1 MTCHIFWSGR
11 TMERL
16 DDLLVEEQIRILKL
30 RLDRAERAQRDAETA
45 LEGRMRELDRANR
58 ELSQRESE
66 LVEKLDIESRKLLAA
81 QSTARMATIYGEK
94 GKPFTASKGT
104 GALLG
109 LPEGEESSIDS
120 LMTAIHPLDRD
131 RIMRDS
137 VSFFTRLDPGIEHA
151 FEHRV
156 IRYDTKAVH
165 WLSWVIRREPAGENG
180 ASRVYGTVR
189 DITLSR
195 ANERAV
201 RALQLRAERRVRELD
216 ALSRLL
222 SAEQEKTAE
231 ALLDKTRFLTAMAHA
246 IRTPLNSLSGGI
258 ELLAD
263 QPTGRSR
270 DLEIVRCAVDQL
282 VKIASQLIEQAD
294 TGDTLS
300 APKPPE
306 LSLAVRK
313 MEHQAGASPK
323 VLLAEDTET
332 NRYVIERMLGAIGCE
347 TTIATNGVEAV
358 EAVRGTTFDVI
369 LMDVMMPI
377 MDGEQATRAIRA
389 MTGPTSRTPII
400 GVTAHSLHA
409 ERERLLSAG
418 MTACLSKPVRRE
430 ELESAIR
437 TALIGQESVQT
448 LNARFDHELFQRAF
462 FDLPEAYR
470 DRMRAAAKK
479 DISLYGEEVLKA
491 ARIGDYEALSRAA
504 HSLKGV
510 AINVGA
516 IGIVEELSRYRE
528 MLADDPDFSSAA
540 LRKEIAAS
548 LLAFDDLF
556 SALVGKTQ

>member
-1 MTCHIFWSGR
+1 
-11 TMERL
+11 MERL
-16 DDLLVEEQIRILKL
+16 EDLSFEEQIRILKL
-30 RLDRAERAQRDAETA
+30 RLDRAQRAQHDAETA
-45 LEGRMRELDRANR
+45 LEGRMRELDKANR
-58 ELSQRESE
+58 DLSQRESE

-109 LPEGEESSIDS
+109 LPEGEEGSLDK

-131 RIMRDS
+131 RIMRDA
-137 VSFFTRLDPGIEHA
+137 VSFFTKLEPGIEHA
-151 FEHRV
+151 FEHRI

-231 ALLDKTRFLTAMAHA
+231 ALLDKTRFLTEMAHA

-263 QPTGRSR
+263 QPAGQSK
-270 DLEIVRCAVDQL
+270 DFEIVRSAADQL
-282 VKIASQLIEQAD
+282 VNIASQLIEQAD
-294 TGDTLS
+294 TGDTPS
-300 APKPPE
+300 APISPE
-306 LSLAVRK
+306 LSLDVRTI
-313 MEHQAGASPK
+313 EGQAGAAPK

-332 NRYVIERMLGAIGCE
+332 NRYVLERMLGAIGCE

-358 EAVRGTTFDVI
+358 EAARGTTFDVI

-389 MTGPTSRTPII
+389 MAGPTSRTPII
-400 GVTAHSLHA
+400 GVTAHSLQA

-430 ELESAIR
+430 ELETAIR
-437 TALIGQESVQT
+437 TALIGQEWVQP

-479 DISLYGEEVLKA
+479 DISLYGEEVLRA
-491 ARIGDYEALSRAA
+491 AKIGESEALSRAA

-528 MLADDPDFSSAA
+528 MLAEDPEFSSAA

-556 SALVGKTQ
+556 SALVGKSQ